1 MAGADGRPIGKIWRN
16 LSELRWTATACGG
29 RRNCVSETFNLG
41 AVGSSPTGLTKQYQ
55 MLIDSCGEK
64 LALAGPVGLQ
74 KGLLGP

>member
-1 MAGADGRPIGKIWRN
+1 
-16 LSELRWTATACGG
+16 
-29 RRNCVSETFNLG
+29 
-41 AVGSSPTGLTKQYQ
+41 